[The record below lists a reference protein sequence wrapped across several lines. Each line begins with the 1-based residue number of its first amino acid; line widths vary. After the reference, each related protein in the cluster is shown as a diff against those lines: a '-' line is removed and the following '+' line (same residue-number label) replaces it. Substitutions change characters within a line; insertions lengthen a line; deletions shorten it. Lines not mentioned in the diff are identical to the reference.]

1 MATYN
6 ITANNLSG
14 AGIFNIFAIP
24 DSSAQDFINATG
36 IADTIQQNA
45 ICDLVR
51 DLKNYGLWSK
61 MKAVYP
67 FVTDN
72 RNLLSY
78 TEDFSNGVW
87 GKSGATVTANDTLAP
102 NGTMTADKIVFGAA
116 NNYIIQGYAQ
126 YNLGNCSHSIYVKGT
141 PGETIHI
148 DDGYIAIPNVVLTG
162 NWQRIDWVS
171 NRGSGQNQGIG
182 IGTYNGATA
191 RTIYLWGAQ
200 LELGSTATTYQPI
213 ATTPQAYI
221 SSQFKFNLKDPRDLD
236 AAYRLVFN
244 GGWTFDKTGATPN
257 GTNGFADT
265 KLNASTT
272 LSVTSLSF
280 GGYTSSTL
288 NALGYHGAY
297 PPSFLMHSFKSFNF
311 AEFYRTTASAISV
324 SGGIV
329 GMVQAN
335 QLGTTSK
342 IYSNNS
348 IGASDSVTMTSL
360 PNVNMYI
367 GAASNNGTGTY
378 FDNHLISYYYYS
390 DGLTDTE
397 AANLYTRVQAYQTA
411 LSRQV

>member
-1 MATYN
+1 
-6 ITANNLSG
+6 
-14 AGIFNIFAIP
+14 
-24 DSSAQDFINATG
+24 
-36 IADTIQQNA
+36 
-45 ICDLVR
+45 
-51 DLKNYGLWSK
+51 
-61 MKAVYP
+61 
-67 FVTDN
+67 
-72 RNLLSY
+72 LSY

-221 SSQFKFNLKDPRDLD
+221 ASQFKFNLKDPRDLD

-257 GTNGFADT
+257 GTNGFANT
-265 KLNASTT
+265 YLTPSSVLSLNSASI
-272 LSVTSLSF
+272 
-280 GGYTSSTL
+280 
-288 NALGYHGAY
+288 GAY
-297 PPSFLMHSFKSFNF
+297 LRTDNVGNYCDIGSANLSTYVNGLYL
-311 AEFYRTTASAISV
+311 FYNVVTNKDYSRNNNIAGSGGTTTASN
-324 SGGIV
+324 GFIV
-329 GMVQAN
+329 N
-335 QLGTTSK
+335 KRTTSNDMK
-342 IYSNNS
+342 TIRNNS
-348 IGASDSVTMTSL
+348 LTLTNVSATTGLSTS
-360 PNVNMYI
+360 PIYI
-367 GAASNNGTGTY
+367 SAMNHGGTSELFSNRQTAFN
-378 FDNHLISYYYYS
+378 FIS

-397 AANLYTRVQAYQTA
+397 AANLYTAVQAFQTA